1 MTRPG
6 EVALIERFFAP
17 LAHDPAALSLL
28 DDTAVL
34 AVPDGRELVVTA
46 DALAAGIHFF
56 PDDPPGAIARKAL
69 RVNLSD
75 LAAKAAEP
83 PGYLLTIALAADW
96 TEDWLA
102 GFAAG
107 LAADQAEFGV
117 SLLGGDTIRTD
128 GPTTLSITALGTVPK
143 GRALLRAA
151 ARPGDIVCV
160 SGTIGDAALGLLLR
174 KDRGRGAA
182 LGLAAGEVDFLDD
195 RYLLPRPRLGLRA
208 AIAAHGRAGID
219 VSDGLVTD
227 LGKLCRAAGTGADL
241 DVAAIPLSPAARV
254 ALEHD
259 PALLAGLIDGGDDY
273 EIVVTCEAGAVE
285 ALVAAAA
292 AGVPLTPI
300 GRITGEAG
308 IVRLLDG
315 EGAEIAFEKAGYE
328 HF

>member
-6 EVALIERFFAP
+6 EVELIERFFAP

-46 DALAAGIHFF
+46 DALGSGIHFF
-56 PDDPPGAIARKAL
+56 ADDAPDAIARKAL

-83 PGYLLTIALAADW
+83 LGYLLTIALAADW

-102 GFAAG
+102 AFAAG

-117 SLLGGDTIRTD
+117 TLLGGDTIRTD

-143 GRALLRAA
+143 GRALKRAA

-160 SGTIGDAALGLLLR
+160 SGTIGDAALGLLIR
-174 KDRGRGAA
+174 KDPGRAA
-182 LGLAAGEVDFLDD
+182 LLGLAAGEVDFLCD
-195 RYLLPRPRLGLRA
+195 RYLLPRPRLGLRPA
-208 AIAAHGRAGID
+208 LGRHGRAGID

-227 LGKLCRAAGTGADL
+227 TGKLCRAAGTAADSGI
-241 DVAAIPLSPAARV
+241 AATTTRSSSPAKPARSKTS
-254 ALEHD
+254 LPPPPR
-259 PALLAGLIDGGDDY
+259 PA
-273 EIVVTCEAGAVE
+273 C
-285 ALVAAAA
+285 
-292 AGVPLTPI
+292 
-300 GRITGEAG
+300 R
-308 IVRLLDG
+308 
-315 EGAEIAFEKAGYE
+315 
-328 HF
+328 